1 MIFLDCLRKQKL
13 QKILLHLWVPHLQ
26 CLLMLELGPKLYLF
40 NAATYWPS
48 STAWSKLDIGLT
60 LRDFKLNWF
69 LARMLMNCI
78 FIYVLYIFFI
88 VKADDKSQVGSR
100 KEEAVVP
107 LSLLYQKELAAG
119 LFNALLNCWKTWLWR
134 VPTKVVRRAAG
145 FYLTWHFCFY
155 SESTLSLWRAKSG
168 LDLQIC
174 SYNKQHMKPLTFCPF
189 DM

>member
-1 MIFLDCLRKQKL
+1 MDWNFSNGHKKSSLRIEDSSSIF
-13 QKILLHLWVPHLQ
+13 
-26 CLLMLELGPKLYLF
+26 
-40 NAATYWPS
+40 S
-48 STAWSKLDIGLT
+48 S
-60 LRDFKLNWF
+60 
-69 LARMLMNCI
+69 
-78 FIYVLYIFFI
+78 YV
-88 VKADDKSQVGSR
+88 VEADDKSQVGSR